1 MAIKYLVINH
11 EQTANLKTVIAYD
24 VPPAP
29 LGVGYLNF
37 DDADGNAN
45 TADISVASTPV
56 SGTNNYTHQ
65 VGVSFEWGGVVPQ
78 PADFALSGTPGNPA
92 KLKKTGYPADTGD
105 VVVTTSGTAGTTG
118 NTGSVTLL
126 FAENDGFAQT
136 QNLVYSGNISHPD
149 QNTTG
154 TQGYNILDITQNG
167 QQISQGKNQV

>member
-11 EQTANLKTVIAYD
+11 EETANLKTVIAYD

-37 DDADGNAN
+37 DDADG
-45 TADISVASTPV
+45 SASTPDIV
-56 SGTNNYTHQ
+56 
-65 VGVSFEWGGVVPQ
+65 VGHTPV
-78 PADFALSGTPGNPA
+78 PADFALTGTSGNPA
-92 KLKKTGYPADTGD
+92 KLKKTGFPADTGD
-105 VVVTTSGTAGTTG
+105 VVVSTSGAAGTTG

-126 FAENDGFAQT
+126 FAENPDFAQT
-136 QNLVYSGNISHPD
+136 QNLVYSGNISHPN

-167 QQISQGKNQV
+167 QQLNQGKV

>member
-11 EQTANLKTVIAYD
+11 EETANLKTVIAYD

-37 DDADGNAN
+37 DDADG
-45 TADISVASTPV
+45 SASTPDIV
-56 SGTNNYTHQ
+56 VGHTPVPGANNYTHQ

-78 PADFALSGTPGNPA
+78 PGDFALVGMTDAPA
-92 KLKKTGYPADTGD
+92 RLKKTGYPADTGD
-105 VVVTTSGTAGTTG
+105 VVVTTSGSAGTTG

-126 FAENDGFAQT
+126 FAENPDFAQT
-136 QNLVYSGNISHPD
+136 QNLVYSGNISHPN

-167 QQISQGKNQV
+167 QQLNQGKV

>member
-37 DDADGNAN
+37 DDADGSAS

-105 VVVTTSGTAGTTG
+105 VVVTTSGAAGTTG

-136 QNLVYSGNISHPD
+136 QNL
-149 QNTTG
+149 
-154 TQGYNILDITQNG
+154 
-167 QQISQGKNQV
+167 

>member
-11 EQTANLKTVIAYD
+11 EETANLKTVIAYD

-37 DDADGNAN
+37 DDADGDAN
-45 TADISVASTPV
+45 TSDISVVATPV
-56 SGTNNYTHQ
+56 SGTNNYVHQ
-65 VGVSFEWGGVVPQ
+65 VGVSFEWGGVEPQ
-78 PADFALSGTPGNPA
+78 AGNFALSGTNGNPA
-92 KLKKTGYPADTGD
+92 KLKTVDYPAETGAVD
-105 VVVTTSGTAGTTG
+105 VQLSGTPGTTG

-154 TQGYNILDITQNG
+154 TQGYNILDIRQNG
-167 QQISQGKNQV
+167 QQFSQGKI